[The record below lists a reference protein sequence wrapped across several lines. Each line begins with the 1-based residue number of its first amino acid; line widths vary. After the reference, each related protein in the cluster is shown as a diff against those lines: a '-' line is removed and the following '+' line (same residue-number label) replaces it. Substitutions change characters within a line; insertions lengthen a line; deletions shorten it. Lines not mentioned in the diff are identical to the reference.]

1 VAEACVAAAVSLALA
16 AERLGVVAGVI
27 PVTRD
32 WELAED
38 CLHDEVGRALTRW
51 PLDGIPDNPS
61 AWLAVTARRRA
72 SDVLRRRQ
80 AEQK

>member
-1 VAEACVAAAVSLALA
+1 
-16 AERLGVVAGVI
+16 
-27 PVTRD
+27 VTRD

-72 SDVLRRRQ
+72 FDVLRRRQ